1 MSIAEKRSP
10 SDAVDLTTTD
20 SEMPATTSI
29 CVALVVALIA
39 YVVGAAVFLQDV
51 VARAP
56 QRVVPAEMSFH
67 GP

>member
-1 MSIAEKRSP
+1 MSIVEKRSP
-10 SDAVDLTTTD
+10 SEAVDLTATD
-20 SEMPATTSI
+20 GEMPATTSI

-39 YVVGAAVFLQDV
+39 YVLGAAVFQQDV

-56 QRVVPAEMSFH
+56 QRAVAAEMSFR